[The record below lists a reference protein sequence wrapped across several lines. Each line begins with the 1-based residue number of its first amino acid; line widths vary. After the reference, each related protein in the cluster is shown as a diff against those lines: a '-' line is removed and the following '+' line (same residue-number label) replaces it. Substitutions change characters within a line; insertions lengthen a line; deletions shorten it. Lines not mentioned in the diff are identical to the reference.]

1 MHTPHGNTD
10 IEGWRSPLSQES
22 LPLLSYYP
30 PQPVVALTMFKIT
43 TNTWRR
49 LSIGSILDID
59 PEKVSTESG
68 PPTVR
73 ISSRLSNLAWMS
85 KHAAIYIFP
94 SWMSSRF
101 TPATTAKTTPK
112 ITPTDYLNGIRGI
125 AACAVFFQHYLT
137 LFYSGW
143 PFAGYGADP
152 SGKHFLQLP
161 FVRLLYAGK
170 FSVAIFYILSGYV
183 LAYKP
188 MRLIRENNMK
198 ALADHLV
205 SSIFRRFLRLFLPII
220 PPIMFVAYMASHGY
234 LPDRGV
240 PSEVLGISIVSKD
253 WWQNLTQYFAVYDKT
268 VTPWTYDDYH
278 PPYIEALYTLKVEFR
293 GSIMVFT
300 LCLGLAKC
308 KTWFRMAT
316 LGAVSLYALT
326 HGRWDSFLF
335 TQGIIMAEYKHIK
348 LAREEPDALPKF
360 ILDEDVRARHY
371 ELGKRK
377 LPISHVLFGYRS

>member
-1 MHTPHGNTD
+1 M
-10 IEGWRSPLSQES
+10 LK
-22 LPLLSYYP
+22 LPYL
-30 PQPVVALTMFKIT
+30 
-43 TNTWRR
+43 WRR
-49 LSIGSILDID
+49 SLRLDTSHD
-59 PEKVSTESG
+59 FDLEGVSKEGDFSQATF
-68 PPTVR
+68 
-73 ISSRLSNLAWMS
+73 SSRLGSFAWMS
-85 KHAAIYIFP
+85 KHAAIYLLP
-94 SWMSSRF
+94 SWISSRF
-101 TPATTAKTTPK
+101 TPSAQTKTPPK

-152 SGKHFLQLP
+152 TGAHFLQLP

-188 MRLIRENNMK
+188 MRLIRETNIK

-205 SSIFRRFLRLFLPII
+205 SAIFRRFLRLFLPII
-220 PPIMFVAYMASHGY
+220 PPMIFVAYMAVHGY
-234 LPDRGV
+234 MPDRGV
-240 PSEVLGISIVSKD
+240 PSEVLGISIVSKN

-268 VTPWTYDDYH
+268 ITPWTYDDYH

-308 KTWFRMAT
+308 KQWVRMGT
-316 LGAVSLYALT
+316 LAVISLYALT

-335 TQGIIMAEYKHIK
+335 SQGIILAEYKHIK
-348 LAREEPDALPKF
+348 LSRAENTPLPKF
-360 ILDEDVRARHY
+360 LLDDSAALQRVKIL
-371 ELGKRK
+371 KRES
-377 LPISHVLFGYRS
+377 PPR

>member
-1 MHTPHGNTD
+1 MLYAWKRLTTDNTAYD
-10 IEGWRSPLSQES
+10 LDSEELSKEGASNVKFSS
-22 LPLLSYYP
+22 
-30 PQPVVALTMFKIT
+30 
-43 TNTWRR
+43 R
-49 LSIGSILDID
+49 LSSFAWFLKNIAVYLLPSW
-59 PEKVSTESG
+59 
-68 PPTVR
+68 
-73 ISSRLSNLAWMS
+73 ISSRL
-85 KHAAIYIFP
+85 
-94 SWMSSRF
+94 
-101 TPATTAKTTPK
+101 TASTQTKAPTK
-112 ITPTDYLNGIRGI
+112 VTPTDYLNGIRGV

-143 PFAGYGADP
+143 PFAGYGVDP
-152 SGKHFLQLP
+152 TGPHFLQLP

-188 MRLIRENNMK
+188 MRLVREANISS
-198 ALADHLV
+198 LASHLV
-205 SSIFRRFLRLFLPII
+205 SAIFRRFLRLFLPII
-220 PPIMFVAYMASHGY
+220 PPMILVAYMACHGY

-240 PSEVLGISIVSKD
+240 PSEVLGISIVSKN

-308 KTWFRMAT
+308 KQWFRMVT
-316 LGAVSLYALT
+316 LTLISLYALT

-335 TQGIIMAEYKHIK
+335 TQGIILAEYKHIR
-348 LAREEPDALPKF
+348 LASEESSPLPKF
-360 ILDEDVRARHY
+360 MLDENATNQRYEIAKRRFFYLNCTTTDVH
-371 ELGKRK
+371 
-377 LPISHVLFGYRS
+377 I